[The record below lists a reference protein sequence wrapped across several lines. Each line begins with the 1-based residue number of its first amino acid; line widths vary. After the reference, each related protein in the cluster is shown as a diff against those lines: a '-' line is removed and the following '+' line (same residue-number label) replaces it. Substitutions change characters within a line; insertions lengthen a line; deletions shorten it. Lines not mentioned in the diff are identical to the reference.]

1 MKLTLTSLFK
11 KLVSIDMKKDI
22 LLSFIKVLGLV
33 VGFGLQ
39 VFFTKVIGVKEYGLY
54 VLFTTWTNFLSL
66 ILILGYDRIIIK
78 QLGYFFIQKEKGKF
92 RTVLDKL
99 IFFVLLNSL
108 IFLVISFFIPQQ
120 FLTSSFFSKDILRSS
135 WLLIAVGT
143 VTFTLFDLHGKV
155 LSAAQKVSMSI
166 LRSEVI
172 YKFIL
177 LAIVIV
183 LFFYFRNIAG
193 INLIVVGVI
202 FSHVLTL
209 LIFVFIL
216 DKKKMRQY
224 LSFKKEK
231 ISLGKENYVFFFT
244 GLNYY
249 VISQVDKIYLGKVE
263 SLETLGVYGLVVTLI
278 SISSFS
284 TIVYQRF
291 LPKISNYFRTN
302 NIAGLEE
309 EFKVVCRNSIIIA
322 LPFIMFILVY
332 TDDILLFFGEK
343 YTAGST
349 ILRVLIW
356 GQMTNFLTGPCGNLL
371 IHGKHS
377 KADFVNS
384 IVVVILTV
392 VLVILGYKYFGVIGV
407 AAATSFG
414 MMLINIVKMIEVK
427 VFYKIFPYEM
437 KNIVLTLVVF
447 CSFYFIKVINISVH
461 NLIARLFANFSL
473 SLLTAAIAVATLY
486 FLQRKKWSYK
496 NLLLAFSEFKKQN
509 VPKQNL

>member
-1 MKLTLTSLFK
+1 MKLKLTNLLK
-11 KLVSIDMKKDI
+11 KFVSIDLKKD
-22 LLSFIKVLGLV
+22 LVLSFIKILGLI

-66 ILILGYDRIIIK
+66 VLILGYDRIIIK

-92 RTVLDKL
+92 RTILDKL

-108 IFLVISFFIPQQ
+108 IFLVISFCIPQQ
-120 FLTSSFFSKDILRSS
+120 FLTGSFFSKDLLRSS
-135 WLLIAVGT
+135 WILIAIGT
-143 VTFTLFDLHGKV
+143 VSFTLFDLHGKV
-155 LSAAQKVSMSI
+155 LSATQKVSLSI
-166 LRSEVI
+166 FRSEVV

-177 LAIVIV
+177 FITVIL
-183 LFFYFRNIAG
+183 LFFYFRHFVDL
-193 INLIVVGVI
+193 NLIVIGVI

-209 LIFVFIL
+209 FIFVFSL
-216 DKKKMRQY
+216 DRKKMKQY
-224 LSFKKEK
+224 VSFKKEK

-249 VISQVDKIYLGKVE
+249 IIGQIDKIYLGKVE

-291 LPKISNYFRTN
+291 LPKISNYFQTN
-302 NIAGLEE
+302 NITGLEE

-322 LPFIMFILVY
+322 LPFIMFLLVY

-343 YTAGST
+343 YTSGT
-349 ILRVLIW
+349 IILRVLIW

-371 IHGKHS
+371 IHGKHA

-384 IVVVILTV
+384 IVVVVFTII
-392 VLVILGYKYFGVIGV
+392 LVILGYKYFGVIGV

-427 VFYKIFPYEM
+427 VFYKIFPYEI
-437 KNIVLTLVVF
+437 KNIIMTLVVF
-447 CSFYFIKVINISVH
+447 CSFYFIKVININVQ
-461 NLIARLFANFSL
+461 NLIGRLFANFSL
-473 SLLTAAIAVATLY
+473 SLLTAVFAIAVLY
-486 FLQRKKWSYK
+486 FLQRKKYNYK
-496 NLLLAFSEFKKQN
+496 KVLPVFSDFKKI
-509 VPKQNL
+509 KQS

>member
-1 MKLTLTSLFK
+1 MKLKLTNLLK
-11 KLVSIDMKKDI
+11 KFVSIDLKKD
-22 LLSFIKVLGLV
+22 LVLSFIKVLGLI

-39 VFFTKVIGVKEYGLY
+39 VFFTKFIGVKEYGLY

-66 ILILGYDRIIIK
+66 VLILGYDRIIIK

-92 RTVLDKL
+92 RTILDKL

-108 IFLVISFFIPQQ
+108 IFLVISFCIPQQ
-120 FLTSSFFSKDILRSS
+120 FLTGSFFSKDLLRSS
-135 WLLIAVGT
+135 WILIAIGT
-143 VTFTLFDLHGKV
+143 VSFTLFDLHGKV
-155 LSAAQKVSMSI
+155 LSATQKVSLSI
-166 LRSEVI
+166 FRSEVV

-177 LAIVIV
+177 FITVIL
-183 LFFYFRNIAG
+183 LFFYFRHFVDL
-193 INLIVVGVI
+193 NLIVIGVI

-209 LIFVFIL
+209 FIFVFIL
-216 DKKKMRQY
+216 DRKKMKQY
-224 LSFKKEK
+224 VSFKKEK

-291 LPKISNYFRTN
+291 LPKISNYFQTN
-302 NIAGLEE
+302 NITGLEE

-322 LPFIMFILVY
+322 LPFIMFLLVY

-343 YTAGST
+343 YTSGT
-349 ILRVLIW
+349 IILRVLIW

-371 IHGKHS
+371 IHGKHA

-384 IVVVILTV
+384 IVVVVFTII
-392 VLVILGYKYFGVIGV
+392 LVILGYKYFGVIGV

-427 VFYKIFPYEM
+427 VFYKIFPYEI
-437 KNIVLTLVVF
+437 KNIIMTLVVF
-447 CSFYFIKVINISVH
+447 CSFYFIKVININVQ
-461 NLIARLFANFSL
+461 NLIGRLFANFSL
-473 SLLTAAIAVATLY
+473 SLLTAVFAISVLY
-486 FLQRKKWSYK
+486 FLQRKKYNYK
-496 NLLLAFSEFKKQN
+496 KVLPVFSDFKKI
-509 VPKQNL
+509 KQS